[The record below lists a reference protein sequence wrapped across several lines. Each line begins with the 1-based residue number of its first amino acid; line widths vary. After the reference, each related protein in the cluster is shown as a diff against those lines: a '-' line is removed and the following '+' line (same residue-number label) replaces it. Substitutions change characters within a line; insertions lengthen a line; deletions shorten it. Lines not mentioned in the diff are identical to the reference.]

1 MAKVI
6 LKSPYLKPNAVKHLT
21 NYTRYIA
28 KRDGVEMPDDSKKFL
43 KVTVNQQKVITELLA
58 VYPDSREFYEFE
70 DYCRN
75 TTRENSDEFILRVAE
90 THGELFGNRQ
100 NYVSYIATRPRAEKI
115 AEHGLFTD
123 DGIPVVLA
131 QAVKE
136 VSEHTGN
143 VWTHIISL
151 RREDARRLGYD
162 TVDQWQALLR
172 SQRNMIA
179 QQMKIKPGNF
189 RWYAAFHNESHHP
202 HIHMMAF
209 SSDPKEPYLTEQGIR
224 TIKSELAKEIFR
236 QDNISIYQNQ
246 TGYRDALRKEGAE
259 IIADIIRK
267 INSGESISPVI
278 GEMLYRLNDRLQK
291 TSGKKVYGYLKPD
304 VKSIVNGIIDEL
316 EKDENICKLYDLW
329 YEQYFNVI
337 RNYTDTMPEKLP
349 LSENKEF
356 KSIKNS
362 IIQEAL
368 AISEE
373 RLTFEDEQISDE
385 VTTAEPSYTEAENVE
400 PAPIQFKTGF
410 AEQETPASDPEY
422 FRLLSQAEK
431 GNRYAQYGLAK
442 LLLDRKSERYDPGTA
457 VEWLIESAQK
467 GYTVAQYRIGKMYLR
482 GEHVPK
488 DVMYAFRWL
497 EAAEKQNNQYA
508 QYLLGKTYL
517 SGSDVPQD
525 IEKAVILLSKSAD
538 QGNRYAAYTLGK
550 VYLDGRDM
558 PINIEKALE
567 LLTLSSDKGFEAAEY
582 VLGKLLCRG
591 EQVTKDIPKALEY
604 LTKAAS
610 KGNQFAQYLLGKLY
624 LADEDVLKDSA
635 KAIYWFSC
643 SAEQGNICAEYSL
656 GKLYLHGRDV
666 EKDYEKAIALLTAS
680 AGHGNPYAAHL
691 LQNIINN
698 KNWSYALGSIRLL
711 MQLGRI
717 FQNTLNDER
726 KGKIGLVDKKLRSQI
741 DAKKAAHGIRQE

>member
-1 MAKVI
+1 MAKII
-6 LKSPYLKPNAVKHLT
+6 LKSPYLKPNAVKHLA
-21 NYTRYIA
+21 NYTKYIA

-43 KVTVNQQKVITELLA
+43 EATANQQKVIAELLA
-58 VYPDSREFYEFE
+58 AYPDSRELNEFE

-75 TTRENSDEFILRVAE
+75 ITRENADEFILRIAE

-123 DGIPVVLA
+123 DGVPVVLA

-162 TVDQWQALLR
+162 TVDQWQTLLR

-236 QDNISIYQNQ
+236 QDNISIYQKQ
-246 TGYRDALRKEGAE
+246 TGYRDTLRKQGAE
-259 IIADIIRK
+259 IIADIIRR
-267 INSGESISPVI
+267 INSGESINPVI

-291 TSGKKVYGYLKPD
+291 TNSKKVYGYLKPE
-304 VKSIVNGIIDEL
+304 VKSIVDGIVDEL
-316 EKDENICKLYDLW
+316 EKDENIRRLYDLW

-337 RNYTDTMPEKLP
+337 RNYTDTMPDKLP
-349 LSENKEF
+349 LSQNKEF

-368 AISEE
+368 ALSDEQF
-373 RLTFEDEQISDE
+373 TFEDEQINNDIPS
-385 VTTAEPSYTEAENVE
+385 AEPSYTEVENAESLPLQSE
-400 PAPIQFKTGF
+400 TGF
-410 AEQETPASDPEY
+410 SEQETPAPDPEY

-442 LLLDRKSERYDPGTA
+442 LLLDRESERYDPGTA

-482 GEHVPK
+482 SEHAPK

-517 SGSDVPQD
+517 SGSDVMQD
-525 IEKAVILLSKSAD
+525 IEKAVDLLTKSAD
-538 QGNRYAAYTLGK
+538 QGNRYATYTLGK
-550 VYLDGRDM
+550 AYLDGKDI
-558 PINIEKALE
+558 PKDIGKALE
-567 LLTLSSDKGFEAAEY
+567 LLTVSADKGFEAAEY
-582 VLGKLLCRG
+582 VLGKLLFGG
-591 EQVTKDIPKALEY
+591 EQVSKDIPKAMDY
-604 LTKAAS
+604 LTKAAL
-610 KGNQFAQYLLGKLY
+610 KRNQFAQYLLGKLY
-624 LADEDVLKDSA
+624 LAGEDVPKDSVQ
-635 KAIYWFSC
+635 AIYWLSK
-643 SAEQGNICAEYSL
+643 SAEQGNMYAEYAL
-656 GKLYLHGRDV
+656 GKLYLYGRDV
-666 EKDYEKAIALLTAS
+666 ERYFEKAIALLTA
-680 AGHGNPYAAHL
+680 AVGHGNPYAALL
-691 LQNIINN
+691 LQNIRNN
-698 KNWSYALGSIRLL
+698 RNWSYALGSLRLL
-711 MQLGRI
+711 IQLGRI
-717 FQNTLNDER
+717 FQNRLDDER